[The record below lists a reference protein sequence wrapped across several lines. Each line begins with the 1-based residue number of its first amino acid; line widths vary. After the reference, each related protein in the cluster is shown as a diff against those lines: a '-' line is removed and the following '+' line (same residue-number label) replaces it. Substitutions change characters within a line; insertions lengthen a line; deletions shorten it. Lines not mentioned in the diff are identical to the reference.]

1 MENIKVVFVFV
12 LFLFGCFTF
21 PQRIVMLCTVLIDN
35 GYNNL
40 VTNGSE
46 HERIVWLRRIF
57 YLLFVQGLSV
67 ECGMSTGCLKIYKKV
82 KNTFGSVSDYVY
94 LISSFKILKEEQIEA
109 QRIKLVSGSN
119 VQP

>member
-1 MENIKVVFVFV
+1 
-12 LFLFGCFTF
+12 
-21 PQRIVMLCTVLIDN
+21 
-35 GYNNL
+35 
-40 VTNGSE
+40 
-46 HERIVWLRRIF
+46 
-57 YLLFVQGLSV
+57 
-67 ECGMSTGCLKIYKKV
+67 MSTGCLKIYKKV

>member
-1 MENIKVVFVFV
+1 
-12 LFLFGCFTF
+12 
-21 PQRIVMLCTVLIDN
+21 MLCTVLIDN

-46 HERIVWLRRIF
+46 HERIGCIIF
-57 YLLFVQGLSV
+57 YPPFVQGLSV

-119 VQP
+119 IQP